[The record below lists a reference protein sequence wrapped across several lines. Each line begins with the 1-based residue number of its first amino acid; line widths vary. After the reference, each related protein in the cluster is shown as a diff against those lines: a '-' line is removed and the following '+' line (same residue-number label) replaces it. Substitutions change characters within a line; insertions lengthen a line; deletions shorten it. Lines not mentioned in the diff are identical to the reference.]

1 MSNFDTLLIIDDEAV
16 VRQSL
21 KEYLEDSGFATIEA
35 DSGKQGLEKFR
46 TEKPSLILTDIRMG
60 DMNGLD
66 LLGTITQESPE
77 TPVIVISGAGVMNDA
92 IKALRLGAWDYFIK
106 PIQDMAVL
114 EHSICKALERSRLV
128 EENERYKKEI
138 EVANENL
145 KKTLDELEQ
154 DLQAGR
160 SVQSQLSPSEMF
172 VDNGYRLSFTIKPS
186 LYLSGD
192 FIDYFKIGNNLLAF
206 YVADVSGHGA
216 SSAFVTVLLKSL
228 MNQIHDKYQIGQDP
242 TILDPAAVL
251 QSLSARIHAAKLG
264 KYLTMIYSVLDME
277 KNELCYSIGGH
288 YPNPI
293 LYDEKKADF
302 LPGKG
307 FPVGIMAK
315 ANYENYRLA
324 LPERFN
330 LAMFSDGIMEV
341 LPEEALQANEE
352 TILRAI
358 GQPGISIDSI
368 LSVCGVNAKPAW
380 PDDVAVLLLQRT

>member
-1 MSNFDTLLIIDDEAV
+1 MSEFDTLLIIDDEAV

-21 KEYLEDSGFATIEA
+21 QEYLEDSGFATIEA

-46 TEKPSLILTDIRMG
+46 AEKPNLILTDIRMN

-66 LLGTITQESPE
+66 LLGTITQESPD

-128 EENERYKKEI
+128 EENERYKTEI

-145 KKTLDELEQ
+145 KKTLEELEQ

-160 SVQSQLSPSEMF
+160 SVQSQLSPSEVF
-172 VDNGYRLSFTIKPS
+172 VDNAYKLSFKIKPS

-192 FIDYFKIGNNLLAF
+192 FIDYFKISDKLLAF

-228 MNQIHDKYQIGQDP
+228 MNQIHDKYQVEHDP

-251 QSLSARIHAAKLG
+251 QTLSARIHTAKLG
-264 KYLTMIYSVLDME
+264 KYLTMVYSVLDME
-277 KNELCYSIGGH
+277 KNELCYAIGGH

-293 LYDEKKADF
+293 LYDETKTDF

-307 FPVGIMAK
+307 FPVGIMSK
-315 ANYENYRLA
+315 ANYENHKLT

-341 LPEEALQANEE
+341 LPADELKENEE
-352 TILRAI
+352 TILKVI
-358 GQPGISIDSI
+358 GQSGVSIENI
-368 LSVCGVNAKPAW
+368 LSVCGVNDKPAW
-380 PDDVAVLLLQRT
+380 PDDVTVLLLQRT